1 MTSRASSPSRRP
13 RWRTVVV
20 VALAAVAGA
29 LPAAARAAVPVGL
42 YPLQAEGLSEGERSE
57 VQAIVES
64 ALHAAAARGVLEP
77 RTPLVVPANCKPPI
91 TVGCVATLA
100 KGGVVLY
107 AKAKRRGAQIQVTVL
122 FVDAAGRRTRAAA
135 FPVDLFIQNL
145 RPANDALATVEAEL
159 AAGAL
164 EDPTPPPAPAGARPQ
179 VAEPAA
185 PPPARTERPAVTEVP
200 LPPPP
205 ELPVK
210 PAERPPQR
218 PPPVASAPIDLTP
231 RPKAEPPRAPRIPEP
246 PAPAGARGGWRRTAG
261 AWSAG
266 GGVAM
271 IAAGAVVGLT
281 ARRLS
286 DALQDRFDRGVL
298 RPDDRRLYDRV
309 DRYENIANVLF
320 IAGGAFTLGG
330 LTLQATAPAG
340 GGAGVAM
347 AGAF

>member
-1 MTSRASSPSRRP
+1 
-13 RWRTVVV
+13 
-20 VALAAVAGA
+20 
-29 LPAAARAAVPVGL
+29 
-42 YPLQAEGLSEGERSE
+42 
-57 VQAIVES
+57 
-64 ALHAAAARGVLEP
+64 
-77 RTPLVVPANCKPPI
+77 
-91 TVGCVATLA
+91 VATLA

-122 FVDAAGRRTRAAA
+122 FVDAAGRKTRAAA

-164 EDPTPPPAPAGARPQ
+164 EDPTPPPAPAPARAQP
-179 VAEPAA
+179 AEPAA
-185 PPPARTERPAVTEVP
+185 QPPPPLRPERPAVSEVP
-200 LPPPP
+200 IPPPP
-205 ELPVK
+205 ELK
-210 PAERPPQR
+210 PAEPA
-218 PPPVASAPIDLTP
+218 PPPRVSAPIDLAP

-246 PAPAGARGGWRRTAG
+246 PAPADRGRGWRRTAG
-261 AWSAG
+261 AWSTG

-286 DALQDRFDRGVL
+286 DTLQDRFDRGVL
-298 RPDDRRLYDRV
+298 RPDDRRLYERV
-309 DRYENIANVLF
+309 DRFENVANALF

-330 LTLQATAPAG
+330 LTLQAMAPAG